1 LPAGALNQGSPCA
14 ARLLEIEMKN
24 FLFARPA
31 VAVFVAALLSL
42 AATTHAA
49 SPASGKA
56 EVVKAQVVKVDATR
70 GKVTLK
76 HAPIKSIKMEAMTMP
91 FKVKDAAMLE
101 ALKAGDKVTFS
112 VAVMD
117 DELVVTHIQVAK

>member
-1 LPAGALNQGSPCA
+1 M
-14 ARLLEIEMKN
+14 RN
-24 FLFARPA
+24 FLSARPH
-31 VAVFVAALLSL
+31 VAVFMAALLGL
-42 AATTHAA
+42 TANTHAA
-49 SPASGKA
+49 SPADGKA
-56 EVVKAQVVKVDATR
+56 EVVKAQVVKVDAGR
-70 GKVTLK
+70 GKVTLR
-76 HAPIKSIKMEAMTMP
+76 HAPIKSIRMEAMTMP

>member
-1 LPAGALNQGSPCA
+1 M
-14 ARLLEIEMKN
+14 RK
-24 FLFARPA
+24 FLFARRA
-31 VAVFVAALLSL
+31 AAVFSAALLAPVTPTY
-42 AATTHAA
+42 AAGPTA
-49 SPASGKA
+49 GEA
-56 EVVKAQVVKVDATR
+56 EVVKAQVVKLDAAR

-101 ALKAGDKVTFS
+101 KLKAGDKVTFS
-112 VAVMD
+112 VATVD